1 MKRISVIDQ
10 QGNEYEPTY
19 PKRAKGLL
27 KKGRARFVDE
37 NTICLTCP
45 LPEKREEPIMMVSN
59 QTAGTEM
66 VTAASIF
73 EELKQIR
80 ENTSHIELAMEKL
93 EKVPTGYS
101 ADNAVCTEKVA
112 AILKIAEAREATNQA
127 LIHLYEK
134 MYADVQK
141 STAVSE
147 EIQ

>member
-10 QGNEYEPTY
+10 QGNVYEPTY

-45 LPEKREEPIMMVSN
+45 LPEKREETIMMVSN

-66 VTAASIF
+66 VTVAEIF

-80 ENTSHIELAMEKL
+80 ENTSHIDLAMEKL
-93 EKVPTGYS
+93 EKVPTGDS
-101 ADNAVCTEKVA
+101 ADEAVCIEKMT
-112 AILKIAEAREATNQA
+112 AILKVVEAREATNQA

-134 MYADVQK
+134 MYDDVQENADVSGK
-141 STAVSE
+141 
-147 EIQ
+147 IQ